1 MSALLARLIDDA
13 ALFPPE
19 RVPMDEALSGHRAA
33 SSGTSHRA
41 GHDPL
46 TGRFLCPAS
55 RFAELRTHLVPEDLL
70 DLGVIA
76 DTGVEEL
83 PKTLD
88 AVRAEPRVRPSS
100 VEIAL
105 PRDADQARAAAVT
118 IARLPSDI
126 PARIEVRRSAGWLH
140 VLDRIAAARDSAAHC
155 GGAGGGA
162 ADRGTALGAKYRMGG
177 PVTDAVPG
185 TDELAAF
192 IGACAERELAFTCA
206 AGPDHAVRGPSRH
219 GFLNV
224 LLATAHAAAGER
236 ERDVRRTLE
245 RADAAGL
252 ARELRTLTEDEARAA
267 RRLLIAFGTSDV
279 RRARTDLITAGLIR
293 TPDTGEDMSP

>member
-1 MSALLARLIDDA
+1 MSGLLARLIDDA

-19 RVPMDEALSGHRAA
+19 RAPMDEALSGHRAA
-33 SSGTSHRA
+33 VGAGARRA
-41 GHDPL
+41 GGDPL
-46 TGRFLCPAS
+46 VGRFLCPAS

-126 PARIEVRRSAGWLH
+126 PARIEVRRAPGWLH
-140 VLDRIAAARDSAAHC
+140 ALDRITAARDSAQSVP
-155 GGAGGGA
+155 
-162 ADRGTALGAKYRMGG
+162 DRGAALGAKYRVGG
-177 PVTDAVPG
+177 PVTDEAPG
-185 TDELAAF
+185 SDELAAF
-192 IGACAERELAFTCA
+192 IAACAERDLAFTCA
-206 AGPDHAVRGPSRH
+206 AGPDHAFREASRH

-224 LLATAHAAAGER
+224 LLATACAAAGEH

-245 RADAAGL
+245 RTDAAGL
-252 ARELRTLTEDEARAA
+252 AHDLLALTEDEARAA
-267 RRLLIAFGTSDV
+267 RRLLTAFGTSDV
-279 RRARTDLITAGLIR
+279 RGARADLVTAGLIR